1 MTRLWKPVALAL
13 AIALC
18 LSCGEPEPEAIVQVL
33 TSPTPTPDV
42 RATVVA
48 EITATA
54 MARPTDTPTAS
65 PTPDVRA
72 TVVAEITATAMAQPT
87 DTSTPTPTAAPEP
100 TPTFGPVSMPIPFAT
115 LTVGPLRTRPTPIVT
130 GTPTRTATHTVTPI
144 PTRVPNAAK
153 TPMPSLKGTV
163 TPTPTSEIA
172 ASQVMHPSEIYAKVS
187 PSIAFISTTSSYG
200 SGILIEGGY
209 IVTNAHVVWPY
220 NNARVVLPGGPEH
233 PEVPVVGWDH
243 LVDLAVLG
251 PIDGGT
257 DWLELVNGEK
267 LPIGADVFLIGYPGE
282 VESSPQPTIT
292 RGVISRLREW
302 DPVGVTYFQTDA
314 SIAGGQSGGALV
326 SDGGDVVGIS
336 GFTFSEADFA
346 LAASSADALPRIR
359 ELIAGQD
366 PSELGERQV
375 LPGGGP
381 RQHRVTLSNFW
392 DQGAFVIDQPASTVV
407 DLEVTGDEDLVLRVY
422 DLFGYEMLAVDES
435 DSGTEFGSVTIEY
448 AEPHFLVVWQGS
460 EEPSQ
465 ITVESSHSLTP
476 LVDPD
481 DGRVLDVGQ
490 SIHGNIDYLGD
501 ADHFWLRLTEGET
514 VEIVTRAYLFD
525 PFLLISYPGAD
536 DDEIIIDDD
545 SGGGF
550 AGLDSKI
557 VYRSPH
563 TGRFAVVVNEPSSPS
578 TRGGY
583 ILTVSTLE
591 GDPTLTSTTR
601 ASLFE

>member
-1 MTRLWKPVALAL
+1 MKTTRLWKPVALAL
-13 AIALC
+13 VIALC
-18 LSCGEPEPEAIVQVL
+18 LSCGDPKSSGEAEPAAVVQAL
-33 TSPTPTPDV
+33 ASPTQAPDV

-54 MARPTDTPTAS
+54 VARPT
-65 PTPDVRA
+65 
-72 TVVAEITATAMAQPT
+72 E
-87 DTSTPTPTAAPEP
+87 TPTPTPNSAPEP
-100 TPTFGPVSMPIPFAT
+100 TPTFRPVSMPIPFAT
-115 LTVGPLRTRPTPIVT
+115 LTVGPLPTRPAPTVT
-130 GTPTRTATHTVTPI
+130 ATPTPTATHTVTPT
-144 PTRVPNAAK
+144 PTPTAAN
-153 TPMPSLKGTV
+153 TPIPSLKATV
-163 TPTPTSEIA
+163 TPAPTPTPTSEIA
-172 ASQVMHPSEIYAKVS
+172 GSLVMDPSEIYANVS

-209 IVTNAHVVWPY
+209 VVTNAHVVWPY
-220 NNARVVLPGGPEH
+220 NSVRVVFPDGSEH
-233 PEVPVVGWDH
+233 SEVPVVGWDH

-257 DWLELVNGEK
+257 DWLELIDGEK

-302 DPVGVTYFQTDA
+302 DSVGVTYFQTDA

-336 GFTFSEADFA
+336 GSSFTEADFA

-392 DQGAFVIDQPASTVV
+392 DQGAFVIDQPAGTVV
-407 DLEVTGDEDLVLRVY
+407 DFEVTGDADLVFRVY
-422 DLFGYEMLAVDES
+422 DLFGYEMMAMDEN
-435 DSGTEFGSVTIEY
+435 DSGTESGSMTIEY

-460 EEPSQ
+460 EEPGQ
-465 ITVESSHSLTP
+465 LTVESSHSLTP

-490 SIHGNIDYLGD
+490 SIHGNVDYVGD

-514 VEIVTRAYLFD
+514 VEVVTRANLLD

-536 DDEIIIDDD
+536 DDEIIIDDN

-550 AGLDSKI
+550 AGLDSRI
-557 VYRSPH
+557 VYRAPH
-563 TGRFAVVVNEPSSPS
+563 TGRFAVVVNEPPSPS

-591 GDPTLTSTTR
+591 GDAPLTSTTR
-601 ASLFE
+601 ASLFDDEDDG

>member
-1 MTRLWKPVALAL
+1 M
-13 AIALC
+13 
-18 LSCGEPEPEAIVQVL
+18 
-33 TSPTPTPDV
+33 D
-42 RATVVA
+42 
-48 EITATA
+48 
-54 MARPTDTPTAS
+54 
-65 PTPDVRA
+65 
-72 TVVAEITATAMAQPT
+72 
-87 DTSTPTPTAAPEP
+87 
-100 TPTFGPVSMPIPFAT
+100 
-115 LTVGPLRTRPTPIVT
+115 
-130 GTPTRTATHTVTPI
+130 
-144 PTRVPNAAK
+144 
-153 TPMPSLKGTV
+153 
-163 TPTPTSEIA
+163 
-172 ASQVMHPSEIYAKVS
+172 PSEIYANVS

-209 IVTNAHVVWPY
+209 VVTNAHVVWPY
-220 NNARVVLPGGPEH
+220 NSVRVVFPDGSEH
-233 PEVPVVGWDH
+233 SEVPVVGWDH

-257 DWLELVNGEK
+257 DWLELIDGEK

-302 DPVGVTYFQTDA
+302 DSVGVTYFQTDA

-336 GFTFSEADFA
+336 GSSFTEADFA

-392 DQGAFVIDQPASTVV
+392 DQGAFVIDQPAGTVV
-407 DLEVTGDEDLVLRVY
+407 DFEVTGDADLVFRVY
-422 DLFGYEMLAVDES
+422 DLFGYEMMAMDEN
-435 DSGTEFGSVTIEY
+435 DSGTESGSMTIEY

-460 EEPSQ
+460 EEPGQ
-465 ITVESSHSLTP
+465 LTVESSHSLTP

-490 SIHGNIDYLGD
+490 SIHGNVDYVGD

-514 VEIVTRAYLFD
+514 VEVVTRANLLD

-536 DDEIIIDDD
+536 DDEIIIDDN

-550 AGLDSKI
+550 AGLDSRI
-557 VYRSPH
+557 VYRAPH
-563 TGRFAVVVNEPSSPS
+563 TGRFAVVVNEPPSPS

-591 GDPTLTSTTR
+591 GDAPLTSTTR
-601 ASLFE
+601 ASLFDDEDDG

>member
-1 MTRLWKPVALAL
+1 MINLWKPVVLAL
-13 AIALC
+13 VIVLC
-18 LSCGEPEPEAIVQVL
+18 LSCGDPKTSGEPEPAAVVQAL
-33 TSPTPTPDV
+33 ASPTQAPDV

-54 MARPTDTPTAS
+54 VARPT
-65 PTPDVRA
+65 
-72 TVVAEITATAMAQPT
+72 E
-87 DTSTPTPTAAPEP
+87 TPTPPPNSAPEP
-100 TPTFGPVSMPIPFAT
+100 TPTFRPVSMPIPFAT
-115 LTVGPLRTRPTPIVT
+115 LTVGPLPTRPAPTVT
-130 GTPTRTATHTVTPI
+130 ATPTPTATHTVTPT
-144 PTRVPNAAK
+144 PTPTAAN
-153 TPMPSLKGTV
+153 TPIPSLKATV
-163 TPTPTSEIA
+163 TPAPTPTPTSEIA
-172 ASQVMHPSEIYAKVS
+172 GSLVMDPSEIYANVS

-209 IVTNAHVVWPY
+209 VVTNAHVVWPY
-220 NNARVVLPGGPEH
+220 NSVRVVFPDGSEH
-233 PEVPVVGWDH
+233 SEVPVVGWDH

-257 DWLELVNGEK
+257 DWLELIDGEK

-302 DPVGVTYFQTDA
+302 DSVGVTYFQTDA

-336 GFTFSEADFA
+336 GSSFTEADFA

-392 DQGAFVIDQPASTVV
+392 DQGAFVIDQPAGTVV
-407 DLEVTGDEDLVLRVY
+407 DFEVTGDADLVFRVY
-422 DLFGYEMLAVDES
+422 DLFGYEMMAMDEN
-435 DSGTEFGSVTIEY
+435 DSGTESGSMTIEY

-460 EEPSQ
+460 EEPGQ
-465 ITVESSHSLTP
+465 LTVESSHSLTP

-490 SIHGNIDYLGD
+490 SIHGNVDYVGD

-514 VEIVTRAYLFD
+514 VEVVTRANLLD

-536 DDEIIIDDD
+536 DDEIIIDDN

-550 AGLDSKI
+550 AGLDSRI
-557 VYRSPH
+557 VYRAPH
-563 TGRFAVVVNEPSSPS
+563 TGRFAVVVNEPPSPS

-591 GDPTLTSTTR
+591 GDAPLTSTTR
-601 ASLFE
+601 ASLFDDEDDG